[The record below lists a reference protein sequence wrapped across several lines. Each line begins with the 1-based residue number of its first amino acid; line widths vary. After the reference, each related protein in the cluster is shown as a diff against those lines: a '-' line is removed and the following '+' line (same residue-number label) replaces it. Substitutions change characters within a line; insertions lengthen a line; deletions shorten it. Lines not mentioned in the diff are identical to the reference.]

1 MNKSII
7 KLFLLGGLTITS
19 ITSCTDN
26 YMDYNKNPYEVTD
39 DEMERD
45 AHKLGAALVGM
56 QSVIVP
62 VGEHLAQFSEC
73 LLGGVFSGY
82 MADSKTWGNSFS
94 YFNQSED
101 WNGKVYLDIM
111 PEIYSNL
118 AEVKKSTTD
127 PIPLAVAE
135 VLKVTAIVRVTDVY
149 GPIPYSQVGQDG
161 KLTAPFDTQKDVYT
175 KMFQELSDAI
185 TTLTANRTND
195 FSPNADQVF
204 GGKVEKWIKFANS
217 LKLRMAIRIRY
228 ADATLAEQ
236 MVKEAISTENGQ
248 VGVMENNDDNAFMKV
263 SLNPFYTIFGWGDS
277 RIGADL
283 LTYMNAYEDPRR
295 SVYAL
300 KSTFA
305 GSSITNGYHG
315 LRIGNEHTAVDAKM
329 YSNMNVA
336 ATAPLMWMNA
346 AEVMFLR
353 AEAALLGWDTKDTPE
368 NYYKAGIRLS
378 FGQHGVSNV
387 ESYLEGTTAPS
398 SYKDPKDTYTVTLPG
413 SAVSVKWS
421 GADNEVNL
429 ERIITQKWIANFPLS
444 LEGWADFR
452 RTGYPRLLSTPN
464 NKSNEIAEGKFAR
477 RLKYPQQEY
486 NTNKVNVDQIVSTLP
501 GGDKMS
507 THIWWDCNPRLSN
520 E

>member
-7 KLFLLGGLTITS
+7 KLLLSGGLFIYMTTA
-19 ITSCTDN
+19 CTDN

-39 DEMERD
+39 SEMERD
-45 AHKLGAALVGM
+45 AHKLGAALIGM
-56 QSVIVP
+56 QSVVIP
-62 VGEHLAQFSEC
+62 VGEHLSQFSEC

-94 YFNQSED
+94 FFNQSED

-118 AEVKKSTTD
+118 SEVKKATAD
-127 PIPLAVAE
+127 PIPLAIAE
-135 VLKVTAIVRVTDVY
+135 ILKVTAIVRVTDVY
-149 GPIPYSQVGQDG
+149 GPIPYSQVGADG
-161 KLTAPFDTQKDVYT
+161 KLTAPFDTQKSIYT
-175 KMFQELSDAI
+175 KMFQELSESIA
-185 TTLTANRTND
+185 TLTQNRTND

-228 ADATLAEQ
+228 ADAPLAEQ

-248 VGVMENNDDNAFMKV
+248 VGVMGSNDDNAFMTV
-263 SLNPFYTIFGWGDS
+263 SLNPFYTVFGWGDS
-277 RIGADL
+277 RIAADL
-283 LTYMNAYEDPRR
+283 LTYMNTYSDPRR
-295 SVYAL
+295 PVYAL
-300 KSTFA
+300 ESTFKDP
-305 GSSITNGYHG
+305 SITNAYYG
-315 LRIGNEHTAVDAKM
+315 LRVGNEYAAVDAKM
-329 YSNMNVA
+329 YSNINVT
-336 ATAPLMWMNA
+336 ATAPLMWMNV

-353 AEAALLGWDTKDTPE
+353 AEAALQGWDTEDTAE
-368 NYYKAGIRLS
+368 NYYKTGIRLS
-378 FGQHGVSNV
+378 FAQHGISNV
-387 ESYLEGTTAPS
+387 ENYLEKTTVPG
-398 SYKDPKDTYTVTLPG
+398 SYQDPQSTYTAALPG
-413 SAVSVKWS
+413 NAVSVKWE
-421 GADNEVNL
+421 GTDNEINL

-464 NKSNEIAEGKFAR
+464 NKSNEVADGKFAR

-486 NTNKVNVDQIVSTLP
+486 NTNKANVEQIVSTLQ

-507 THIWWDCNPRLSN
+507 THIWWDCNPRLLN

>member
-398 SYKDPKDTYTVTLPG
+398 SYKDPKDTYTVTYREAQFL
-413 SAVSVKWS
+413 
-421 GADNEVNL
+421 
-429 ERIITQKWIANFPLS
+429 
-444 LEGWADFR
+444 
-452 RTGYPRLLSTPN
+452 
-464 NKSNEIAEGKFAR
+464 
-477 RLKYPQQEY
+477 
-486 NTNKVNVDQIVSTLP
+486 
-501 GGDKMS
+501 
-507 THIWWDCNPRLSN
+507 
-520 E
+520 

>member
-111 PEIYSNL
+111 PEIYS
-118 AEVKKSTTD
+118 
-127 PIPLAVAE
+127 
-135 VLKVTAIVRVTDVY
+135 
-149 GPIPYSQVGQDG
+149 QVGQDG

-217 LKLRMAIRIRY
+217 IKLRMAIRIRY

-486 NTNKVNVDQIVSTLP
+486 NTNKVNVEQIVSTLP

>member
-300 KSTFA
+300 
-305 GSSITNGYHG
+305 
-315 LRIGNEHTAVDAKM
+315 
-329 YSNMNVA
+329 
-336 ATAPLMWMNA
+336 
-346 AEVMFLR
+346 
-353 AEAALLGWDTKDTPE
+353 
-368 NYYKAGIRLS
+368 
-378 FGQHGVSNV
+378 
-387 ESYLEGTTAPS
+387 
-398 SYKDPKDTYTVTLPG
+398 
-413 SAVSVKWS
+413 
-421 GADNEVNL
+421 
-429 ERIITQKWIANFPLS
+429 
-444 LEGWADFR
+444 
-452 RTGYPRLLSTPN
+452 
-464 NKSNEIAEGKFAR
+464 
-477 RLKYPQQEY
+477 
-486 NTNKVNVDQIVSTLP
+486 
-501 GGDKMS
+501 
-507 THIWWDCNPRLSN
+507 
-520 E
+520 

>member
-248 VGVMENNDDNAFMKV
+248 V
-263 SLNPFYTIFGWGDS
+263 
-277 RIGADL
+277 
-283 LTYMNAYEDPRR
+283 
-295 SVYAL
+295 
-300 KSTFA
+300 
-305 GSSITNGYHG
+305 
-315 LRIGNEHTAVDAKM
+315 
-329 YSNMNVA
+329 
-336 ATAPLMWMNA
+336 
-346 AEVMFLR
+346 
-353 AEAALLGWDTKDTPE
+353 
-368 NYYKAGIRLS
+368 
-378 FGQHGVSNV
+378 
-387 ESYLEGTTAPS
+387 
-398 SYKDPKDTYTVTLPG
+398 
-413 SAVSVKWS
+413 
-421 GADNEVNL
+421 
-429 ERIITQKWIANFPLS
+429 
-444 LEGWADFR
+444 
-452 RTGYPRLLSTPN
+452 
-464 NKSNEIAEGKFAR
+464 
-477 RLKYPQQEY
+477 
-486 NTNKVNVDQIVSTLP
+486 
-501 GGDKMS
+501 
-507 THIWWDCNPRLSN
+507 
-520 E
+520 

>member
-1 MNKSII
+1 M
-7 KLFLLGGLTITS
+7 
-19 ITSCTDN
+19 
-26 YMDYNKNPYEVTD
+26 
-39 DEMERD
+39 
-45 AHKLGAALVGM
+45 
-56 QSVIVP
+56 
-62 VGEHLAQFSEC
+62 
-73 LLGGVFSGY
+73 
-82 MADSKTWGNSFS
+82 
-94 YFNQSED
+94 
-101 WNGKVYLDIM
+101 
-111 PEIYSNL
+111 
-118 AEVKKSTTD
+118 
-127 PIPLAVAE
+127 
-135 VLKVTAIVRVTDVY
+135 Y

-346 AEVMFLR
+346 AEVAFLR
-353 AEAALLGWDTKDTPE
+353 AEAKAIYGFNTGGEAKDFYE
-368 NYYKAGIRLS
+368 QGIRLS
-378 FGQHGVSNV
+378 FEQWGVDGADQYMN
-387 ESYLEGTTAPS
+387 
-398 SYKDPKDTYTVTLPG
+398 KDTKNSISYTDPNKGLNSYADELTKLT
-413 SAVSVKWS
+413 VKW
-421 GADNEVNL
+421 NENATPEEKQ
-429 ERIITQKWIANFPLS
+429 ERIIIQKWIANWQLGN
-444 LEGWADFR
+444 EAWADYR
-452 RTGYPRLLSTPN
+452 RTGYPNLLPATDDG
-464 NKSNEIAEGKFAR
+464 NKSGGVVDSERGAR
-477 RLKYPQQEY
+477 RIPYPASEY
-486 NTNKVNVDQIVSTLP
+486 NDNIENIQFAVNTYL
-501 GGDKMS
+501 GGQDNMAKDL
-507 THIWWDCNPRLSN
+507 WWAKNN
-520 E
+520 